1 MKLKTVGMLAGL
13 ALLLP
18 SAGAFAHT
26 DVFVGLG
33 FAAPAPVV
41 VEREPAYYYD
51 DYYPAERVYVERDYV
66 YPRRYYAPRV
76 YAYSRG
82 YDRGYHRGWREHEW
96 REHERHEHGHGHH

>member
-1 MKLKTVGMLAGL
+1 MKLKTLGMLAGA

-41 VEREPAYYYD
+41 VEREPAYYD
-51 DYYPAERVYVERDYV
+51 DYYYEPSRVYVERDYV

-82 YDRGYHRGWREHEW
+82 YDRGYHRGWREHE
-96 REHERHEHGHGHH
+96 RHEHHGHWHDDD